1 VPLAREPLLMDLHQR
16 IRDVQPGP
24 DGNLY
29 VLTDQNPGAVLKISP
44 AAGQ

>member
-1 VPLAREPLLMDLHQR
+1 LAREPILLPLRQR

-29 VLTDQNPGAVLKISP
+29 VLTDQNPGAILKISP
-44 AAGQ
+44 AQ